1 MRRRN
6 TNTGIGNHYL
16 HATFLIYATFIVAM
30 NILNGIRYDKSFGS
44 SSGHNHNHNFFFE
57 TKDTLSKAAVMDD
70 DYPSME
76 DEEEEIGYKVF
87 DSTLRA
93 YLEPEHFLK
102 SSLKPLPSRNVT
114 QNDLTVVEFPQ
125 VNSCERL
132 TSQFPID
139 EEPWPRGVGDDW
151 IPHWSNSTFFIVS

>member
-1 MRRRN
+1 
-6 TNTGIGNHYL
+6 
-16 HATFLIYATFIVAM
+16 M
-30 NILNGIRYDKSFGS
+30 NILNGIRYDKSFN
-44 SSGHNHNHNFFFE
+44 GHHHNLNIFFE
-57 TKDTLSKAAVMDD
+57 TKDTHSKSAADAAVRDD
-70 DYPSME
+70 YYPSME
-76 DEEEEIGYKVF
+76 DEEEIGVQVKALPF
-87 DSTLRA
+87 DPTLRA

-114 QNDLTVVEFPQ
+114 KNDLTVVEFPQ